1 MANENDMKTSTAV
14 GLSGTES
21 PVKSPV
27 EVPVLSPALRQR
39 LSELTEDTDAVL
51 AEAQKKRDEMNGA
64 INWADLRCVDAG
76 LNMTLF
82 GTGLYVLIE
91 EADPSQ
97 AKLGEFVA
105 HGLRD
110 RGWEYVEVR
119 FEW

>member
-1 MANENDMKTSTAV
+1 MANENDMKTSTAA
-14 GLSGTES
+14 GPNGTPS

-27 EVPVLSPALRQR
+27 EVPVLSPTMRLR

-51 AEAQKKRDEMNGA
+51 ADAQKKRGEMSGA

-76 LNMTLF
+76 VNMTLF

-91 EADPSQ
+91 EADPAQ
-97 AKLGEFVA
+97 AKLAEFVA

-110 RGWEYVEVR
+110 RGWECVEIR

>member
-1 MANENDMKTSTAV
+1 MANENDMKTSNAA
-14 GLSGTES
+14 GPNGTPS
-21 PVKSPV
+21 PAKSPV
-27 EVPVLSPALRQR
+27 DVPVLSPAMRQR

-51 AEAQKKRDEMNGA
+51 AAAQEKRDEISGA

-91 EADPSQ
+91 EADPNQ
-97 AKLGEFVA
+97 LKLAEFVA